1 MSGLAL
7 AGSNRSHFWRVFF
20 IGGLIS
26 YRALFYWISP
36 WQYIPTMLGAPL
48 FQILFFVDLGR
59 AAGVGSTN
67 FFVVG
72 NSIQICSMAGIYGM
86 TMAIANERSFQTLSP
101 ILATPSNRLALFLGR
116 GLPVLI
122 TALQT
127 CLFGFLVSALLLDF
141 RPSLPDLPG
150 LALAVLVTSASCTG
164 FGMALGSIGLRVRDV
179 FLVSNIAYF
188 LILDI
193 MMPRLDGL
201 SLTKELAG
209 DNRRSLIILSARDET
224 KDRILGL
231 ELGAD
236 DYLVKPFEFGELLAR
251 VRSVLRRRQPEQAA
265 LLQAGELEM
274 DRAHRLTRYKGAAIE
289 LSPRE
294 FDLLSYLAEHRGEV
308 LERDRI
314 LNSVW
319 GVSFYGDDNNLEV
332 YIRYLRRKLDD
343 SDRRLI
349 QTVRGVG
356 YRLVAD

>member
-1 MSGLAL
+1 MSGLVAP
-7 AGSNRSHFWRVFF
+7 RSPGTHFWRVFF

-48 FQILFFVDLGR
+48 FQILFFVYLGR

-122 TALQT
+122 SALQT
-127 CLFGFLVSALLLDF
+127 CLFGFLVSALLLGF

-188 LILDI
+188 LMLLLCGVEVPIGRLPLLLRALAQLLPLTHGIAAGRALAAGAGFLTALPNIL
-193 MMPRLDGL
+193 L
-201 SLTKELAG
+201 ELLVGCAWAAAAYLLFAFFERSG
-209 DNRRSLIILSARDET
+209 RRSGAF
-224 KDRILGL
+224 DRL
-231 ELGAD
+231 
-236 DYLVKPFEFGELLAR
+236 
-251 VRSVLRRRQPEQAA
+251 
-265 LLQAGELEM
+265 
-274 DRAHRLTRYKGAAIE
+274 
-289 LSPRE
+289 
-294 FDLLSYLAEHRGEV
+294 
-308 LERDRI
+308 
-314 LNSVW
+314 
-319 GVSFYGDDNNLEV
+319 
-332 YIRYLRRKLDD
+332 
-343 SDRRLI
+343 
-349 QTVRGVG
+349 
-356 YRLVAD
+356 

>member
-1 MSGLAL
+1 MSQLSLPAVCSDREVSSSIIPPTVPEDQNENRPTRVLVVDDESAITEFIELGLRRE
-7 AGSNRSHFWRVFF
+7 GYEVR
-20 IGGLIS
+20 
-26 YRALFYWISP
+26 
-36 WQYIPTMLGAPL
+36 TAP
-48 FQILFFVDLGR
+48 DGR
-59 AAGVGSTN
+59 AALT
-67 FFVVG
+67 VVD
-72 NSIQICSMAGIYGM
+72 Q
-86 TMAIANERSFQTLSP
+86 F
-101 ILATPSNRLALFLGR
+101 
-116 GLPVLI
+116 
-122 TALQT
+122 
-127 CLFGFLVSALLLDF
+127 
-141 RPSLPDLPG
+141 LPDI
-150 LALAVLVTSASCTG
+150 V
-164 FGMALGSIGLRVRDV
+164 
-179 FLVSNIAYF
+179 
-188 LILDI
+188 ILDI

-209 DNRRSLIILSARDET
+209 DSRRSLIILSARDET

-274 DRAHRLTRYKGAAIE
+274 DRAHRLTRYKGAPIE